1 MSDLPTISDFAVD
14 AVVNWLMDRENMLRP
29 PEATAKFLVLCVKL
43 HERNLPF
50 PPRKDAADH
59 LRCSVA
65 LIDTALSQRLA
76 TGDIRVEVGVT
87 EGRVQRRLSTIRQ
100 RRVIPSPEIIKL
112 VQDAEAVEAK
122 AKGRR
127 NRKRGKI
134 DGVNNIV
141 TAALAA
147 TAAFGLSYPYCVYVM
162 LGATCVGVVV

>member
-14 AVVNWLMDRENMLRP
+14 AVVNWLLDRENMLRP

-50 PPRKDAADH
+50 PPRKDAAAH

-100 RRVIPSPEIIKL
+100 RMVIPSQEIIKL

-127 NRKRGKI
+127 KRKGKI

-141 TAALAA
+141 TAALAFS
-147 TAAFGLSYPYCVYVM
+147 AAFGLSYPYCVYVM
-162 LGATCVGVVV
+162 LGATCSGLVV